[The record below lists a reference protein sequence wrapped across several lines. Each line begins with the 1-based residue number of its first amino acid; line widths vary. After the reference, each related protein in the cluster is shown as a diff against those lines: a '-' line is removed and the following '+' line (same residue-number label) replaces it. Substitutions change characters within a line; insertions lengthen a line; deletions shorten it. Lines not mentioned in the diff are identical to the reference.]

1 MPVSKQSRSKKKG
14 RSGQS
19 KAKNSAAA
27 AAAAANDNDD
37 AVIAEFAAT
46 DTSLQPAAAGAAS
59 NKSKGKGKAKASK
72 KQTPAHDNATTEDL
86 IEQARHAQDS
96 LQPDLAVQFY
106 QRALQTAP
114 DNTDLLDEAADLML
128 QLGMVEEARAA
139 LAHSIELSPDSN
151 ASRWLYMA
159 QLHEGEEALQLYIKA
174 LELLLRDISA
184 AQELDAERL
193 HDETLHAEQL
203 QWLRGQY
210 CTGCCAVAELY
221 MTDLCFADDA
231 ETQAQTAL
239 TNALQHADQSVPEPH
254 QAMANLRLSQD
265 RPAEAVPYI
274 KEAAKRLQTAVENND
289 RLPDYGFRVSTAKV
303 LLECSEVDTSCC
315 DDALAVLSG
324 KRWSIAS
331 RFLHICTVRQHC
343 VRYVLL
349 FGDSVL
355 TLVERLPYI

>member
-1 MPVSKQSRSKKKG
+1 MPVSKQGRTKKKG

-19 KAKNSAAA
+19 KAMSLAAA
-27 AAAAANDNDD
+27 VAASDNDD
-37 AVIAEFAAT
+37 EVIAEFAAT
-46 DTSLQPAAAGAAS
+46 DTGLLPAAESAPIS
-59 NKSKGKGKAKASK
+59 KSKGKGKGKAKASK
-72 KQTPAHDNATTEDL
+72 QQASAHDSATTEDL

-96 LQPDLAVQFY
+96 LQPDLAVQCY

-139 LAHSIELSPDSN
+139 LAHSIALSPDSN
-151 ASRWLYMA
+151 ASKWLYMA
-159 QLHEGEEALQLYIKA
+159 QLHEGKEALKLYTKA

-221 MTDLCFADDA
+221 MTDLCFAADA
-231 ETQAQTAL
+231 ETQAQSAL
-239 TNALQHADQSVPEPH
+239 ANALQHADQSVPEPH

-274 KEAAKRLQTAVENND
+274 KEAAKRLQTAVENNE

-303 LLECSEVDTSCC
+303 LLECSEVDASCC

-324 KRWSIAS
+324 K
-331 RFLHICTVRQHC
+331 H
-343 VRYVLL
+343 
-349 FGDSVL
+349 
-355 TLVERLPYI
+355 

>member
-1 MPVSKQSRSKKKG
+1 MPVSKQGRSKKKG

-19 KAKNSAAA
+19 KAKSTSAAA
-27 AAAAANDNDD
+27 AAASDNDD
-37 AVIAEFAAT
+37 AVIAEFAVT
-46 DTSLQPAAAGAAS
+46 DNSLQPAAASAAS
-59 NKSKGKGKAKASK
+59 NKSKDKRKGKAKASI
-72 KQTPAHDNATTEDL
+72 QQAPAHATTEDL

-151 ASRWLYMA
+151 ASKWLYMA
-159 QLHEGEEALQLYIKA
+159 QLHEGEEALQLYTKA

-231 ETQAQTAL
+231 ETQAQLSL

-324 KRWSIAS
+324 KHWSITS
-331 RFLHICTVRQHC
+331 KFIHICTVSQHC

-349 FGDSVL
+349 YGDSVL
-355 TLVERLPYI
+355 TVVERLPCI